1 MGTQC
6 IRPNPQ
12 ILAQEMSGMDC
23 EVDQLLYCFTQ
34 SLGEG
39 KCQSEGAATSQQM
52 ENGAKHSKE
61 PR

>member
-1 MGTQC
+1 MG
-6 IRPNPQ
+6 
-12 ILAQEMSGMDC
+12 C
-23 EVDQLLYCFTQ
+23 EVEHLLDRCIP